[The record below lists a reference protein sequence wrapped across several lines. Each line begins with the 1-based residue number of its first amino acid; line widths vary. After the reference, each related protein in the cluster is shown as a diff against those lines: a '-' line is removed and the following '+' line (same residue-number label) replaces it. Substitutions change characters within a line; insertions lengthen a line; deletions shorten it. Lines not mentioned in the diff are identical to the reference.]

1 MFERKYKPVERAN
14 QSSACIRSYHS
25 ICERRPKIRLFR
37 VEADHPEMR
46 YGIGS
51 EAKGSQLS
59 CVKALLATTRHF
71 FYSDARISL
80 VLRQMISIL
89 LGGRHGRLRLGRT
102 SLSMAVQG
110 SVSGRISPSPR
121 WRMRLQ
127 GCVRR
132 SARWK
137 NEVA

>member
-25 ICERRPKIRLFR
+25 ICERRSKIRLFR

-46 YGIGS
+46 YGMGS
-51 EAKGSQLS
+51 EAKCSQLS
-59 CVKALLATTRHF
+59 CAKALRAIILRFSCNAE
-71 FYSDARISL
+71 RIYL
-80 VLRQMISIL
+80 VLQQTNSIL
-89 LGGRHGRLRLGRT
+89 LGGRHGHLRRGRT
-102 SLSMAVQG
+102 SLSMAAPG
-110 SVSGRISPSPR
+110 YVSGRTSPSQR
-121 WRMRLQ
+121 WVMRLQ

-132 SARWK
+132 LAELK